1 MAFALSS
8 YWFDS
13 IYFMLFFTLIMSFF
27 YLLGNDIDSVFL
39 DNSSLKYLAMR
50 DDYVDLPERSNPS
63 KTIKRPLWLF
73 DEDEE
78 ENDERAP

>member
-1 MAFALSS
+1 MFYAF
-8 YWFDS
+8 F
-13 IYFMLFFTLIMSFF
+13 LFNHVIL

-63 KTIKRPLWLF
+63 KTIKRPLWLL
-73 DEDEE
+73 DEEEE